1 MQRSRGKTPLW
12 GRQVVQTVRGIRSR
26 SKRRSLKSS
35 NVYECL
41 CLFARWL
48 EQSHPRLSIAAVDA
62 PCIRRYFS
70 YLEHARH
77 YKRFSLQIVQ
87 VVLRCVLP
95 LHAAAKTHP
104 NQPRGRVP
112 HSGQAQGGGPHAP
125 VALRAHAA
133 ARQRQPPLPAAAH
146 SRKSP

>member
-1 MQRSRGKTPLW
+1 MQRSRGKPPLW

-26 SKRRSLKSS
+26 SKRRSLRSS

-41 CLFARWL
+41 CLFIADHLKNRVLSYESIHNHYRHLSLFARWL

-87 VVLRCVLP
+87 VVRRCDKESFP
-95 LHAAAKTHP
+95 
-104 NQPRGRVP
+104 VP
-112 HSGQAQGGGPHAP
+112 AISGPDCKGDRYNGH
-125 VALRAHAA
+125 
-133 ARQRQPPLPAAAH
+133 
-146 SRKSP
+146 

>member
-26 SKRRSLKSS
+26 SKRRSLRSS

-41 CLFARWL
+41 CLFIADHLKNRALSYKSIHNHYRHLSFFARWL

-77 YKRFSLQIVQ
+77 YKPFSLQIVQ

-95 LHAAAKTHP
+95 LHATAKTHP
-104 NQPRGRVP
+104 NQPRTPRNGED
-112 HSGQAQGGGPHAP
+112 HLGAP
-125 VALRAHAA
+125 
-133 ARQRQPPLPAAAH
+133 
-146 SRKSP
+146 

>member
-1 MQRSRGKTPLW
+1 MQRSRGKPPLW

-87 VVLRCVLP
+87 VVRRCDKESFP
-95 LHAAAKTHP
+95 
-104 NQPRGRVP
+104 VP
-112 HSGQAQGGGPHAP
+112 AISGPDCKGDRYNGH
-125 VALRAHAA
+125 
-133 ARQRQPPLPAAAH
+133 
-146 SRKSP
+146 